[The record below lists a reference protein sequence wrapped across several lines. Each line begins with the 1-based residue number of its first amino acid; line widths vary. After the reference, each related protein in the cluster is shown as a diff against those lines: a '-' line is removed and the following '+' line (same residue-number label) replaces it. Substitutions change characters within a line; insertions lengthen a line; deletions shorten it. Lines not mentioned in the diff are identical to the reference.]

1 MEVVDG
7 GKRAQAVVANAEVGI
22 PGFLSHVE
30 SKEEALAVNPL
41 RQALKDS
48 RDQQHM
54 SIFNG
59 ANLFTPLSTQ

>member
-7 GKRAQAVVANAEVGI
+7 GERAQAVVSNAEVGI

-30 SKEEALAVNPL
+30 SEQEALAVNPL
-41 RQALKDS
+41 RQALEDS

-59 ANLFTPLSTQ
+59 ANLFTPQ